1 MQTRLE
7 AMRGGPWL
15 ASPSRMTRACVAV
28 EQRCEC
34 RRIQVWQRF
43 GVLMKHRGNIGSV
56 DLILLAVQFFHQFIR
71 RAVEEKT
78 P

>member
-1 MQTRLE
+1 M
-7 AMRGGPWL
+7 ACL
-15 ASPSRMTRACVAV
+15 AQQDDARVSVAV

-34 RRIQVWQRF
+34 WRIQVWQRF